1 MGYFESGAQPSP
13 LFLAPGLLALSPKF
27 DMRARVW
34 YLESM
39 TQTEKDAATGTLLR
53 EQKEAKRDLALL
65 ESEARRLGEGL
76 REIGCTLINTP
87 ELVTIDQ
94 QPVVGIDAVAR
105 QDFNS
110 STVDAQRIAKL
121 TDEIR
126 RTRERLDWF
135 GSKVREAGF
144 DD

>member
-1 MGYFESGAQPSP
+1 MGY
-13 LFLAPGLLALSPKF
+13 ALS
-27 DMRARVW
+27 
-34 YLESM
+34 
-39 TQTEKDAATGTLLR
+39 
-53 EQKEAKRDLALL
+53 
-65 ESEARRLGEGL
+65 
-76 REIGCTLINTP
+76 NTP

-126 RTRERLDWF
+126 RTRERLDWL
-135 GSKVREAGF
+135 GPKVRELGF

>member
-1 MGYFESGAQPSP
+1 
-13 LFLAPGLLALSPKF
+13 
-27 DMRARVW
+27 
-34 YLESM
+34 M

-53 EQKEAKRDLALL
+53 EHKEAKQALALL

-76 REIGCTLINTP
+76 SEIGYALSNTP

-94 QPVVGIDAVAR
+94 QPVVGIDAVVR
-105 QDFNS
+105 QDFS
-110 STVDAQRIAKL
+110 SSSVDTRRIAKL

-135 GSKVREAGF
+135 GSRIREAGL